1 MFARIA
7 VPVVVGISLLAG
19 ATLAAGP
26 KSHEQDNASR
36 LQYAAAA
43 STAEKCTS
51 LGQQTAT
58 AIKEHASSKKIADA
72 RMLNTEGSK
81 LCGTSGKQADGIM
94 KYEQALRDLGVK
106 PQF

>member
-26 KSHEQDNASR
+26 RGHDDRDASR

-43 STAEKCTS
+43 SMAEKCTT

-58 AIKEHASSKKIADA
+58 AIKEHASAKKIADA
-72 RMLNTEGSK
+72 RKMLSQGGT
-81 LCGTSGKQADGIM
+81 LCASSDKKADGIM

-106 PQF
+106 PQY